1 MGSMGTPSVGGS
13 GASWS
18 SRVTQGT
25 ATIQPP
31 SPESH
36 QPLALRA
43 QLGVEEMKAGG
54 REGTRRHQDA
64 DTPGAVVSDSG
75 PHPGEDK
82 ELGQE
87 FDCRL
92 LSRQGII
99 TPASSGAPRRRV
111 CLLGNPPAPGPFLT
125 HPTDAPRPSL
135 LTGFPNAFPLLLRSR
150 HANPRCSRH
159 APGISGASLP
169 RGSWGPSSS
178 PVPMRLVRKF
188 SPVIAASVQPPS
200 RLPGS
205 TRCGWAGARGDS
217 AGRRKQ
223 GVRLHESSATSV
235 PMQGEG
241 HHQKAEVH
249 PSGAWP
255 GGSRRS

>member
-1 MGSMGTPSVGGS
+1 MGSMGTPSAGVS
-13 GASWS
+13 GARQS
-18 SRVTQGT
+18 SGVTPGT
-25 ATIQPP
+25 ATKQPP

-36 QPLALRA
+36 QPPALRA

-54 REGTRRHQDA
+54 QEGTRRHQDA

-82 ELGQE
+82 EPGKE

-92 LSRQGII
+92 LSRQGIVM
-99 TPASSGAPRRRV
+99 PALSGAPGRRV
-111 CLLGNPPAPGPFLT
+111 CLLGSPPAPGPFLA

-135 LTGFPNAFPLLLRSR
+135 LMGFPNTFPFLLRSR
-150 HANPRCSRH
+150 HANPRGSRH

-200 RLPGS
+200 RIPGS
-205 TRCGWAGARGDS
+205 ARCGGAGARGDS

-223 GVRLHESSATSV
+223 GVRLHERSATSV
-235 PMQGEG
+235 PMQEEG

-255 GGSRRS
+255 GGSCRR